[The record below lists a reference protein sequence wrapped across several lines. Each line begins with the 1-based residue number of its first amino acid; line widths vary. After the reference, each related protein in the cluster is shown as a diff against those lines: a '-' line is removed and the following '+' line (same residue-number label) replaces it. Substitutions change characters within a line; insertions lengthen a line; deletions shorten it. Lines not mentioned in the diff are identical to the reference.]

1 VNREIRGRENKV
13 AEKAVLVNTASAVSE
28 HLDLWKCALYS
39 MLRRLGEFVH
49 WDISRGDIDVQHAI
63 YEAL

>member
-39 MLRRLGEFVH
+39 MLRRLGEFG
-49 WDISRGDIDVQHAI
+49 IGI
-63 YEAL
+63 